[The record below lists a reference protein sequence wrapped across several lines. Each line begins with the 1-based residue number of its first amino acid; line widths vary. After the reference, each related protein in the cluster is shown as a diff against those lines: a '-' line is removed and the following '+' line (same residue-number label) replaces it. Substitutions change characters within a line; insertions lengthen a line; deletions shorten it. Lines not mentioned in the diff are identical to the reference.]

1 MRRTLVWRGL
11 DAPRMEIARVVLD
24 DRGLR
29 GSGTQIGM
37 EREPY
42 ELRYEVDRHRLALEL
57 VGGPSVEIPLG
68 GADFFDLAYSPLLNS
83 FPVLRDGLHRGG
95 LARDYVMT
103 FVDVPSL
110 ETSRAEQRYEP
121 VRPGVV
127 RFRSGSF
134 EAELEFDDDGL
145 VVRYAGL
152 AELVGSGSP

>member
-11 DAPRMEIARVVLD
+11 DAPRMEIAHVVLD

-29 GSGTQIGM
+29 GSGTQIGI
-37 EREPY
+37 EPEPY
-42 ELRYEVDRHRLALEL
+42 ELRYEVDGERLALEL
-57 VGGPSVEIPLG
+57 VGGPSVEIPLA

-95 LARDYVMT
+95 SARDYVMT

-110 ETSRAEQRYEP
+110 EASRAGQRYEP
-121 VRPGVV
+121 VQPGVV
-127 RFRSGSF
+127 RFRSGAF